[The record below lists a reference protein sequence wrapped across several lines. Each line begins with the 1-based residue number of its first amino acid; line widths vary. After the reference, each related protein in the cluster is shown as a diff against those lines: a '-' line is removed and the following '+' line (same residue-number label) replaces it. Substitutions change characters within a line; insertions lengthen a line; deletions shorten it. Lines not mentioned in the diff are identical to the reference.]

1 MASLALVSA
10 RIIFFLARDLRVDS
24 LFEIRVLSALD
35 MPFKGLACSFLGL
48 PADLLGSQIRSTA
61 GSLFDLLTGF
71 VKGIT
76 MIEE

>member
-10 RIIFFLARDLRVDS
+10 KVIFFLARDLRLDS
-24 LFEIRVLSALD
+24 LFAIRALSALD
-35 MPFKGLACSFLGL
+35 MPFKALVCSFLGL
-48 PADLLGSQIRSTA
+48 PADLLGSQIRFTA
-61 GSLFDLLTGF
+61 GSLFDLLVGF